1 MSHRGSASGGSAH
14 VRWVLL
20 ILAEL
25 AVTTGCAPESDGSRG
40 GPLHRG
46 EGRTHAVCCPSRD
59 LGELPPELAGLTWPT
74 LPTIISEIDVHTDAE
89 LEDALDRSANLR
101 IRVHGSH
108 PDTYIL
114 RRSDV
119 ELVLDEDAWI
129 GALLIARSQHR
140 IRITGGALGSIEML
154 PPVDYPNGGTTVE
167 EDLMISDV
175 TIECVTLDAADTAL
189 VVRGPRV
196 AILGVDVTAAR
207 YSLFAGVVTPLQ
219 IEDLIVANSVM
230 RSSGPEG
237 TFRIHDVVRSVVV
250 SSTFSNP
257 AKHNWRVHGV
267 SRLNHFREN
276 LLLGAGVMIG
286 NEPRDQLD
294 RQWFANNTFHYSTTS
309 GLFVVPAS
317 TVANL
322 TVTDNVVHGDGPLT
336 FPWLRPDWTVLRNTF
351 LPYVSG
357 PSPTLSCP
365 AGSDPDAGPDPDVD
379 GGVDAG
385 NDAGTDAPI
394 DAGFDASED
403 AGFDADQDAGMDAG
417 LEPGEDASI
426 DAGMDAGLDPS
437 EDASIGLDARA
448 DSDAAPPGDDGG
460 VPLCC
465 ASRDLGTLPPELA
478 GLRWPELPSVT
489 SELDVH
495 SNSEL
500 FAALASASNARVR
513 VHGAHPGAY
522 VAARSDLDIVLD
534 ADASIEA
541 LYIGRSQR
549 RIRIAGGTLGA
560 IEMPPTADYSSG
572 SPTPDAGLMATD
584 LTIECVTM
592 SSPDTALVVR
602 GSRVAILGADITA
615 VRYALYAG
623 TPPVGIEDLIV
634 AHSVLRSSGAQAT
647 VLATDTTRSVIVSTT
662 LANPSRY
669 NWHVHGASSFHYI
682 GQSTLVGPAA
692 VLGNE
697 PGDHLDRLWF
707 VGNAVHS
714 AAPTAPLVL
723 SAPTLSNLTITDNV
737 AYGATPLAPPSSGAD
752 WTIARNTTLPY
763 TSPPSSAFEC
773 R

>member
-1 MSHRGSASGGSAH
+1 ML
-14 VRWVLL
+14 VVL
-20 ILAEL
+20 AGVV
-25 AVTTGCAPESDGSRG
+25 VTTGCAPESDGSRV

-46 EGRTHAVCCPSRD
+46 DGRAHAVCCPSRD
-59 LGELPPELAGLTWPT
+59 LGELPPGLEGLTWPT
-74 LPTIISEIDVHTDAE
+74 LPTITSEIDVHTDAE
-89 LEDALDRSANLR
+89 LEDALDRSGNLR

-108 PDTYIL
+108 PGTYIL

-140 IRITGGALGSIEML
+140 IRVAGGALGSIEML
-154 PPVDYPNGGTTVE
+154 PPVDYPNGSTTVE

-196 AILGVDVTAAR
+196 AILGADVTAVR

-237 TFRIHDVVRSVVV
+237 TFRMHDVVRSVVV

-267 SRLNHFREN
+267 SSLNHFRDN

-294 RQWFANNTFHYSTTS
+294 RQWFASNTFHYATTG

-336 FPWLRPDWTVLRNTF
+336 FPWLRSDWTVVRNTF
-351 LPYVSG
+351 LPYVPG

-365 AGSDPDAGPDPDVD
+365 ADSDPDGGPAPDVD
-379 GGVDAG
+379 GGVDGGADAG
-385 NDAGTDAPI
+385 NDAGTDATV
-394 DAGFDASED
+394 DAGVDASED
-403 AGFDADQDAGMDAG
+403 AGADASEDAGRDPEMDAG
-417 LEPGEDASI
+417 VDAGEDAGP
-426 DAGMDAGLDPS
+426 AAS
-437 EDASIGLDARA
+437 EDASIPDAGA
-448 DSDAAPPGDDGG
+448 GGDAAPPGSDGG

-465 ASRDLGTLPPELA
+465 AGRDLGALPPELA

-500 FAALASASNARVR
+500 FAALASASSVRVR

-549 RIRIAGGTLGA
+549 RIRIAGGTLGT
-560 IEMPPTADYSSG
+560 IEMPPTADYSSD
-572 SPTPDAGLMATD
+572 SPTPDARFMATD

-602 GSRVAILGADITA
+602 GSRVAVLGADITA

-634 AHSVLRSSGAQAT
+634 AHSILRSTGAQST
-647 VLATDTTRSVIVSTT
+647 FLATDTVRSVVVSTT
-662 LANPSRY
+662 LSNPTRH
-669 NWHVHGASSFHYI
+669 NWHVHGASSLHYV

-692 VLGNE
+692 VLGSE
-697 PGDHLDRLWF
+697 PGDRLDRLWF

-714 AAPTAPLVL
+714 AAPIALLLL
-723 SAPTLSNLTITDNV
+723 SEPTLSNLTITDNV
-737 AYGATPLAPPSSGAD
+737 AYGATPLATPTSRAD

-763 TSPPSSAFEC
+763 TPPPGSAFEC